1 MVLLGGQSTMKGTM
15 RTTKST
21 FIRNVLKTTTKPV
34 RSLIKK
40 MLGLMPI
47 LAGIACLT
55 LVAGEAAAQRTAA
68 LSGVKEGIVLDANR
82 LQDPILQSGQR

>member
-1 MVLLGGQSTMKGTM
+1 MKGTM

-21 FIRNVLKTTTKPV
+21 FISEVLKTTTKPV

-55 LVAGEAAAQRTAA
+55 LVAGEAAAQRTA
-68 LSGVKEGIVLDANR
+68 R
-82 LQDPILQSGQR
+82 